1 MADSG
6 RARGPPRRRARV
18 DRRQG
23 GVMSKHADPH
33 ELVLPKPSPVPL
45 APRDPDKRPPS
56 VGPKV
61 KAAIAALLSS
71 ARPSLY
77 DAAKTAGLR
86 TYDLREALKSPHVRR
101 YFDEERQAVIEAFA
115 GANPAALAE
124 IRDTSPNENAKVNAA
139 KALEAM
145 RETGREI
152 ARGGSASEML
162 RPGLVI
168 QINQVTAAPAE
179 RPAITITPQPEP
191 EPEPER
197 VEDAGFGV
205 DRGIYHGDAGS

>member
-1 MADSG
+1 NDGAQSRAGRVRQNVARADAGWRLACDRDRGASRLYGSARSMADSG

-23 GVMSKHADPH
+23 GVVSKHADPH

-71 ARPSLY
+71 ARPTLY

-115 GANPAALAE
+115 G
-124 IRDTSPNENAKVNAA
+124 
-139 KALEAM
+139 
-145 RETGREI
+145 
-152 ARGGSASEML
+152 
-162 RPGLVI
+162 
-168 QINQVTAAPAE
+168 
-179 RPAITITPQPEP
+179 
-191 EPEPER
+191 
-197 VEDAGFGV
+197 
-205 DRGIYHGDAGS
+205 